1 MLVPCKQLSDARAAE
16 IGNALLAT
24 TEGGRM
30 SSVASLQLQVR
41 MLHAVRPVHFGG
53 FRGFARWQ
61 QTTAATLSCIT
72 SWSTDQYRREQAS
85 APLSCLD
92 RFENQQFCW

>member
-1 MLVPCKQLSDARAAE
+1 MQLSDGRAAE

-30 SSVASLQLQVR
+30 SSVASLQLHVR

-53 FRGFARWQ
+53 FRSFVRWQ
-61 QTTAATLSCIT
+61 QTTAATLSSIT
-72 SWSTDQYRREQAS
+72 TWSTDQYRQEQAS
-85 APLSCLD
+85 APLPKSYLD
-92 RFENQQFCW
+92 ECDIQQTC